1 MSSRPKLIPFDSVCL
16 ASVVAEAQSFAPG
29 KLQKIIQ
36 PDDHSIVLALYAGVE
51 NYLLITA
58 HPDFARAHFIARRPQ
73 GPATPPGFCQILR
86 KHLMNSRVE
95 FIRQRGLDRILEIGF
110 STQTGNFI
118 LVTEL
123 MGRHSNIML
132 VDGGGKVVSA
142 LKWVSSKQSKRPV
155 QANRPYEPPPFD
167 DKPSL
172 LEAKPDDSLK
182 EFEGWSPFLGSLIE
196 SGLSLVEAQSRISKP
211 EFEAHAIPGRG
222 AYPLPLATLDNT
234 ALPRKSI
241 SVALEQA
248 FIEREQLTTIH
259 RAQSDLLAQLN
270 RVLKARNVA
279 LEGLTE
285 AIQAAK
291 NAPQQQVEG
300 ELILAYQ
307 GQIKPGDKS
316 LLAYDYE
323 GNEITI
329 KLDPAMTPV
338 ENAEKRFKK
347 AKSAKARLQ
356 DVTEQRDR
364 IQMDHDRL
372 QDAID
377 RIQNATSPEE
387 IDRVREEA
395 DKHRWLHHHVV
406 ATKKEERPYEGH
418 AVRELLSP
426 NGYKVIYGT
435 NATSNDYV
443 TNRVAKGNDWWF
455 HVRGQNS
462 AHVILITAGS
472 KPETIQRADMEYAA
486 LVSAR
491 NSPQKHGSYVPVD
504 YTLKKYVRKPR
515 GSAPGLAVYERE
527 KTIHVDP

>member
-1 MSSRPKLIPFDSVCL
+1 MTSRPKLIPFDSVCL

-36 PDDHSIVLALYAGVE
+36 TDDHSIVLAIYAGEE
-51 NYLLITA
+51 NYFLISA

-73 GPATPPGFCQILR
+73 GPLTPPGFCQILR

-110 STQTGNFI
+110 STQVGNFI
-118 LVTEL
+118 LVAEL

-142 LKWVSSKQSKRPV
+142 LKWVSRQQSKRSV
-155 QANRPYEPPPFD
+155 QANRPYEPPPFEE
-167 DKPSL
+167 KPSL
-172 LEAKPDDSLK
+172 LLAKTGDQLK
-182 EFEGWSPFLGSLIE
+182 GFEGWSPFLGDLIA
-196 SGLSLVEAQSRISKP
+196 SGLALEEVQQRISNSN
-211 EFEAHAIPGRG
+211 FAAQTIAGRG
-222 AYPLPLATLDNT
+222 AYPLPLSTLDNT

-241 SVALEQA
+241 SFALEQA

-259 RAQSDLLAQLN
+259 RAQNDLLTQLN
-270 RVLKARNVA
+270 RVLKARKTA
-279 LEGLTE
+279 LEGLTD
-285 AIQAAK
+285 AIRAAE
-291 NAPQQQVEG
+291 NAPQQQIEG

-307 GQIKPGDKS
+307 GQIQPGDKS
-316 LLAYDYE
+316 LTAYDYN

-329 KLDPAMTPV
+329 NLDTNLTPV

-364 IQMDHDRL
+364 IQLDFDL
-372 QDAID
+372 LESAIE
-377 RIQNATSPEE
+377 RIQNATSRYE
-387 IDRVREEA
+387 IDRVRAEA
-395 DKHRWLHHHVV
+395 DKYRWLHHHVI
-406 ATKKEERPYEGH
+406 ASKKEDRPYEGH
-418 AVRELLSP
+418 SVRELLSP

-462 AHVILITAGS
+462 AHVVLITAGS

-491 NSPQKHGSYVPVD
+491 NSPQKHGSCVPVD